1 MLTTDDFQKL
11 TQVLVIK
18 EEFEELKEKVSN
30 LPTKQEFFTKM
41 DEVMNELKTIRE
53 EHVVLNGKVDRTDE
67 RVENLEKIHP
77 DGTHASR

>member
-1 MLTTDDFQKL
+1 MLTADDFQKL